1 MMSSKAS
8 FTVGQ
13 KFAKMEI
20 EVGAY
25 FLIQIVREQAV
36 DPIRF
41 SGECALGTQPE
52 RRNPSGRNASSNGS
66 QLLPFSPP
74 LLLQG
79 AAMKGRMAAMEGK
92 MAATGKRC
100 C

>member
-1 MMSSKAS
+1 MSTFQESWL
-8 FTVGQ
+8 F
-13 KFAKMEI
+13 
-20 EVGAY
+20 
-25 FLIQIVREQAV
+25 REHYSG
-36 DPIRF
+36 RTNGF
-41 SGECALGTQPE
+41 SGDCALGSQPK
-52 RRNPSGRNASSNGS
+52 RRNASARNASSNGS

-79 AAMKGRMAAMEGK
+79 AAMKGRMAATEGK

>member
-1 MMSSKAS
+1 ML
-8 FTVGQ
+8 TLN
-13 KFAKMEI
+13 
-20 EVGAY
+20 Y
-25 FLIQIVREQAV
+25 F
-36 DPIRF
+36 
-41 SGECALGTQPE
+41 GECALGTQPE
-52 RRNPSGRNASSNGS
+52 RRNASSRNASSNGS